1 MPNYDTGAIRNL
13 LTEVFPDVDEIEFFA
28 DDYFKEVKFE
38 PDMPL
43 KKRAHVL
50 TQYCAQNNQLDKLL
64 AFLQKNHPAKYAEH
78 SVLLTLDAP
87 SIAPATSATSEPA
100 VSQPPTR
107 TPEPSPAAEPA
118 ATPQGQDVFISYSTK
133 NLDFVQQLYQKLTSR
148 GLSVWFDK
156 QSIEGATQ
164 WRESIVTGIMNCK
177 VFLLVLSPESA
188 ASDNVR
194 KEIDLAEHHK
204 KKIFPLMWREVR
216 PLPPSIQYQLAG
228 TQYISFDGTPSEEN
242 FNKVYHVVDKLL
254 GGSGVAEAAA
264 GEKAIQAPGVTDQP
278 AASTAPTA
286 SSGRPRRGTAP
297 EVGVIAAG
305 IGVMSKVVDQ
315 IGGFTPAEKDA
326 NNEELKWLFVA
337 ADHFLKI
344 RRGEVQRTV
353 GVPVETPAEAT
364 TTQTTKNAVLL
375 PSVDDFSMQMIDSQ
389 IQSIIKQINIYMKN
403 LAFELDKQAQLG
415 GQAGSNIAL
424 KNSIDAQ
431 QKAIIERTQ
440 ELANLMQQIYGV
452 KVYAP
457 EIVAE
462 KLT

>member
-1 MPNYDTGAIRNL
+1 MPNYDTGAIRNF
-13 LTEVFPDVDEIEFFA
+13 LTEVFPDADEIEFFA

-38 PDMPL
+38 PDMAL

-78 SVLLTLDAP
+78 SALLTLDAP
-87 SIAPATSATSEPA
+87 VSAPAEPPTSEPA
-100 VSQPPTR
+100 VSPPTP
-107 TPEPSPAAEPA
+107 TPEPSPAAEPDA
-118 ATPQGQDVFISYSTK
+118 ASQGQDVFISYSTK

-177 VFLLVLSPESA
+177 VFLLILSPESA

-204 KKIFPLMWREVR
+204 KKIFPLMWREIR

-228 TQYISFDGTPSEEN
+228 TQYISFDGTPSEGN
-242 FNKVYHVVDKLL
+242 FNKVYHIIDKLL

-264 GEKAIQAPGVTDQP
+264 GEKAIQAPGVTDKP
-278 AASTAPTA
+278 VASVEPTA
-286 SSGRPRRGTAP
+286 SGRPRRGTAP

-344 RRGEVQRTV
+344 RRGEIQHTV
-353 GVPVETPAEAT
+353 GVPVETPAEAE
-364 TTQTTKNAVLL
+364 TTQATKNVTIL
-375 PSVDDFSMQMIDSQ
+375 PGVDEFSIQMIDSQ
-389 IQSIIKQINIYMKN
+389 IQSVIKQINIYMKN
-403 LAFELDKQAQLG
+403 LAFELDRQAQLG

-462 KLT
+462 KLR